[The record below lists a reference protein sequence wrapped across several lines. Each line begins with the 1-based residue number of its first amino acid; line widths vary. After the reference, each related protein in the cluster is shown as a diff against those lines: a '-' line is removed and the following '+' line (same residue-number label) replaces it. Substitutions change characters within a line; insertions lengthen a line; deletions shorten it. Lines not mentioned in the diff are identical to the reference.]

1 MHWTDG
7 NWAWGVLMMLVV
19 LVAAVSL
26 IGLLVRGW
34 NPPRD
39 EGRRRSA
46 QDILEERFARGEI
59 GAEEFAE
66 RSELLRDRR

>member
-7 NWAWGVLMMLVV
+7 NWAWAVLMMLVV
-19 LVAAVSL
+19 LVAAVAL

-59 GAEEFAE
+59 GAEELAE
-66 RSELLRDRR
+66 RSDLLRDRR

>member
-7 NWAWGVLMMLVV
+7 NWAWAVLMMLVV
-19 LVAAVSL
+19 LVAAVAL

-59 GAEEFAE
+59 GAEELAE
-66 RSELLRDRR
+66 RSALLRDRR